1 MNVGAKFA
9 FEDLVGSQKDEAAQL
24 ELVDVR
30 RCQKQAWKTGI
41 FRSLVRHVSPKPK
54 GFFGRKKFAAGLGL
68 VTLNRNRR
76 VPTCL
81 MFVPVCVFHFG
92 A

>member
-1 MNVGAKFA
+1 MS
-9 FEDLVGSQKDEAAQL
+9 E
-24 ELVDVR
+24 DVR